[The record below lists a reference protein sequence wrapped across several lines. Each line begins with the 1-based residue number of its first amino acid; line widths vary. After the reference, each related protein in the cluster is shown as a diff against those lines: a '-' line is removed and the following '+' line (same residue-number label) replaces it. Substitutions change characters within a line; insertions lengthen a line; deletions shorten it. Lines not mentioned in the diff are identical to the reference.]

1 MTAMISTAL
10 AMTHQCGFR
19 ISLAPGVCAAP
30 DGLLHRGAAVG
41 PGQRNASQ
49 RHIAAV
55 QVFQIDA
62 GAVAADT
69 AWMIAARTLRIS
81 STKSRLGRA
90 MANPLCRVKT
100 FGVLELFNPLKRPP
114 ASCKEGVKK
123 L

>member
-55 QVFQIDA
+55 QGFQIV
-62 GAVAADT
+62 AVHPMQPDPERL
-69 AWMIAARTLRIS
+69 RTLVETRS
-81 STKSRLGRA
+81 EERRVGKECRSRGWRDQ
-90 MANPLCRVKT
+90 
-100 FGVLELFNPLKRPP
+100 
-114 ASCKEGVKK
+114 
-123 L
+123 